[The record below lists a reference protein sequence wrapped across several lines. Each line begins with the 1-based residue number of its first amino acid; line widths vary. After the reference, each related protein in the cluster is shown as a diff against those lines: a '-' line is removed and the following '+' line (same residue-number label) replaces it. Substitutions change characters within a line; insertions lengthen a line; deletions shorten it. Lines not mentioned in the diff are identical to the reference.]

1 VAERLEA
8 NRHGAE
14 QAAPDPEQPDADG
27 EQGTAEPAAAD
38 PAGLSHR
45 VTVTVRNSI
54 SGKVIYGPEEL
65 SGMTTVR
72 DLQHKVVQGFAM
84 QVLHGARILPED
96 CELGRLRTEQTAS
109 SSSSS
114 GEVPS
119 LELGMHIEARRLLGV
134 FRSAEEE
141 DELREDDAAV
151 LEELEATYMALAE
164 VGSGTFAKVYKA
176 MRIDDASQSLVAI
189 KKLAIDA
196 DEGGIP
202 AAAIREVALVKKLDH
217 PNVAQIHHVYSTS
230 FCLFLV
236 FELLDMDLRKYM
248 RTYGH
253 FASPEPL
260 QQAALQCCR
269 ALQHCHVQ
277 RILHRDLK
285 PQNILVNV
293 ESMTLKLADFGL
305 ARSFSLPMRA
315 YTPEVVTLW
324 YRAPELLLGS
334 TTCGTSLDIW
344 SMACIIAEMATGRTL
359 FAGDSEIDTLF
370 RIFRLLGTPGEEAW
384 SGVKE
389 LPHFQHCFPV
399 WQDTALAELRV
410 QGPSLGSDGID
421 LLQRCFAYDPR
432 LRLSARRATAHPFF
446 GALS

>member
-1 VAERLEA
+1 MEEAAVAERLEA

-260 QQAALQCCR
+260 QQAAAAVLQGAAALPR
-269 ALQHCHVQ
+269 A
-277 RILHRDLK
+277 
-285 PQNILVNV
+285 
-293 ESMTLKLADFGL
+293 ADPPPGPEAAEHPGECGEHDAEARGL
-305 ARSFSLPMRA
+305 RA
-315 YTPEVVTLW
+315 G
-324 YRAPELLLGS
+324 AELLGADARLHAGGGDPLVPRARAAARLHDLRHLAGHLVDGVHHRGDGHRAHAVCGGLGDRH
-334 TTCGTSLDIW
+334 LVPH
-344 SMACIIAEMATGRTL
+344 L
-359 FAGDSEIDTLF
+359 PLAG
-370 RIFRLLGTPGEEAW
+370 
-384 SGVKE
+384 
-389 LPHFQHCFPV
+389 H
-399 WQDTALAELRV
+399 
-410 QGPSLGSDGID
+410 
-421 LLQRCFAYDPR
+421 
-432 LRLSARRATAHPFF
+432 AR
-446 GALS
+446 GGGLE